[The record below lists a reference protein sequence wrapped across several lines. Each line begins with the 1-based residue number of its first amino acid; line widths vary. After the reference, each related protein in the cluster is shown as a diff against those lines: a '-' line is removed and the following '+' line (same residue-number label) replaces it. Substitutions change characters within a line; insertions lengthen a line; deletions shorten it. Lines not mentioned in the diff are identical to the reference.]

1 MYFMQGEQ
9 TMDEKIMILYNFV
22 AKKENYYWKKAL
34 RERDSQVILLD
45 MAHLISFQTVRLYI
59 EQLLEE
65 DSDFNC
71 YL

>member
-1 MYFMQGEQ
+1 
-9 TMDEKIMILYNFV
+9 MDEKIMILYNFV
-22 AKKENYYWKKAL
+22 AKKEDYYWEKSL
-34 RERDSQVILLD
+34 RERDSQVNLLD

>member
-1 MYFMQGEQ
+1 
-9 TMDEKIMILYNFV
+9 MDFV
-22 AKKENYYWKKAL
+22 AKKEDYYWEKSL

>member
-1 MYFMQGEQ
+1 
-9 TMDEKIMILYNFV
+9 MDEKIMILYNFV
-22 AKKENYYWKKAL
+22 VKKEDYYWEKSL

>member
-1 MYFMQGEQ
+1 
-9 TMDEKIMILYNFV
+9 MDEKIMILYNFV
-22 AKKENYYWKKAL
+22 AKKEDYYWEKLL